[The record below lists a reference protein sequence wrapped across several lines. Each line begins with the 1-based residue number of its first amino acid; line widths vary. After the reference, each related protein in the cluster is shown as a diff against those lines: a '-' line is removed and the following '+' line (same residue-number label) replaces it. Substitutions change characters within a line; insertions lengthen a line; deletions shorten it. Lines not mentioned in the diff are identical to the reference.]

1 MFSSDEKTERN
12 KNPLKQ
18 KEESPYEQL
27 RRRNSS
33 SFGSKIKGFFS
44 FLITLTVL
52 YFIYSGAYFTFYYF
66 KMNDGLKKVTEMASL
81 TTDIETIQ
89 LTVLKICNSTKE
101 VVCDVKSFK
110 IERDF
115 NKTYISMKYHIPF
128 KILWKYPIEL
138 SFKPSFEK
146 EY

>member
-27 RRRNSS
+27 RKRNAS
-33 SFGSKIKGFFS
+33 SFGDKIRGFFS
-44 FLITLTVL
+44 FIITLAVL
-52 YFIYSGAYFTFYYF
+52 YLIYSGAYFTFFYF

-81 TTDIETIQ
+81 TTDVETIQ
-89 LTVLKICNSTKE
+89 STVLKICSSTQE

-115 NKTYISMKYHIPF
+115 NKTYLSIKYHIPF

-138 SFKPSFEK
+138 SFKPTFEK